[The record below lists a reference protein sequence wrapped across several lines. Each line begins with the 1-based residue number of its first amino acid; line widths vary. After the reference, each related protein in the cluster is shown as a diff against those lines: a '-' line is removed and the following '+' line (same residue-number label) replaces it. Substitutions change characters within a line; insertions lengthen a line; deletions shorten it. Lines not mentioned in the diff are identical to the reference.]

1 MSKNLT
7 TVKFVVL
14 IHLEDEKGVVYMF
27 KDKIFE
33 LLKKEGITQ
42 RELANKIQI
51 NESALSRY
59 ISGERTPRIDIV
71 TKLVCYFNV
80 SVEELL
86 DEKKTSSDY
95 DEFCALVARNA
106 SKLSNEEISKLITL
120 LAECIKNEIIKY
132 SI

>member
-1 MSKNLT
+1 
-7 TVKFVVL
+7 
-14 IHLEDEKGVVYMF
+14 MF

-71 TKLVCYFNV
+71 TKLARYFNV

-95 DEFCALVARNA
+95 DEFCGLVARNA

-120 LAECIKNEIIKY
+120 LAECIKK
-132 SI
+132 

>member
-1 MSKNLT
+1 MT